1 MERNG
6 SKNERIILSIMKI
19 GIDARLYGAQKNRG
33 IGRYI
38 EKLLTHLQMVDNT
51 NQYYIFLL
59 PTNYDLFTVTAKN
72 FHKVKV
78 AIPWYSWLEQ
88 LWWPFILYF
97 YSFDLVHFTHFNVP
111 IMYRRRYIITLHD
124 LIMTHYTDDR
134 STTKNKY
141 IYKLK
146 IYLARIMINLT
157 ARKAKTII
165 CPSQYT
171 QADVIKHLGVKK
183 ENCRVIYEAVDDNK
197 EFLFEK
203 LDDYK
208 INAPF
213 FLYVGAAYPHKN
225 LERLI
230 KGFLKFDK
238 SSKYNL
244 VLVGRVDYFYSRL
257 KEKYK
262 QQDNVIF
269 TGEVND
275 RQLSTLYSQA
285 LAFVFPSLIE
295 GFGLPPL
302 EAMQN
307 NCPVIS
313 SNSSCL
319 PEILGEAAL
328 YFNPTNEEEIADSL
342 AKIINNQSLVATLK
356 IKGKKRLQNYSW
368 QKMAKETNQIYKQ
381 FCE

>member
-1 MERNG
+1 
-6 SKNERIILSIMKI
+6 MKI

-38 EKLLTHLQMVDNT
+38 EKLLTHLQTVDET

-59 PTNYDLFTVTAKN
+59 PENFDLFTVTAKN
-72 FHKVKV
+72 FHKIKV
-78 AIPWYSWLEQ
+78 AIPWYSFLEQ
-88 LWWPFILYF
+88 LWWPLVLYT
-97 YSFDLVHFTHFNVP
+97 YNFDLVHFTHFNVP
-111 IMYRRRYIITLHD
+111 ILYRRRYIITLHD

-146 IYLARIMINLT
+146 IYLARVMINFT
-157 ARKAKTII
+157 ARKAEVII
-165 CPSQYT
+165 CPSYYT
-171 QADVIKHLGVKK
+171 KSDVIKHLGVKE
-183 ENCRVIYEAVDDNK
+183 ENCRVIYEAVEEQNK
-197 EFLFEK
+197 KIIIEK
-203 LDDYK
+203 LDKYQIK
-208 INAPF
+208 KPF

-230 KGFLKFDK
+230 AGFLFFDK
-238 SSKYNL
+238 LNNYNL
-244 VLVGRVDYFYSRL
+244 VLVGRIDFFYSRL

-262 QQDNVIF
+262 FNNNIIF
-269 TGEVND
+269 TGEVSDAELAN
-275 RQLSTLYSQA
+275 LYSQA
-285 LAFVFPSLIE
+285 VAFVFPSLVE

-302 EAMQN
+302 EAMQY

-328 YFNPTNEEEIADSL
+328 YFNPSKEEEIAFSL
-342 AKIINNQSLVATLK
+342 AKISNDQTLADTLK
-356 IKGKKRLQNYSW
+356 LNGKKCLQNYSW
-368 QKMAKETNQIYKQ
+368 QKMAKATSQVYKQ
-381 FCE
+381 FCN

>member
-1 MERNG
+1 
-6 SKNERIILSIMKI
+6 MKI

-38 EKLLTHLQMVDNT
+38 EKLLTHLQMVDEANE
-51 NQYYIFLL
+51 YYIFLL
-59 PTNYDLFTVTAKN
+59 PENYDLFNVTARN
-72 FHKVKV
+72 FHKIKV
-78 AIPWYSWLEQ
+78 TISWYSWSEQ
-88 LWWPFILYF
+88 LWWPFILYTYNF
-97 YSFDLVHFTHFNVP
+97 NLVHFTHFNVP
-111 IMYRRRYIITLHD
+111 ILYCRCYIITLHD
-124 LIMTHYTDDR
+124 LIMTHYADDR

-146 IYLARIMINLT
+146 IYLARIMINFT
-157 ARKAKTII
+157 ARKASAII

-171 QADVIKHLGVKK
+171 QSDVIKHLGVKK
-183 ENCRVIYEAVDDNK
+183 ENTRVIYEAVEGYNK
-197 EFLFEK
+197 ELIFER
-203 LDDYK
+203 LDKYK
-208 INAPF
+208 IGTPF

-230 KGFLKFDK
+230 NGFLQFDK
-238 SSKYNL
+238 SSNYNL
-244 VLVGRVDYFYSRL
+244 VLVGREDYFYSRL

-262 QQDNVIF
+262 HQNNIIF
-269 TGEVND
+269 TGAVND
-275 RQLSTLYSQA
+275 RELSTLYSQA

-302 EAMQN
+302 EAMQYD
-307 NCPVIS
+307 CPVIS

-328 YFNPTNEEEIADSL
+328 YFNPTKEEEIAYCL
-342 AKIINNQSLVATLK
+342 AKVINNQSLVATLK
-356 IKGKKRLQNYSW
+356 MNGKKHLQKYSW
-368 QKMAKETNQIYKQ
+368 QKMAKATSQVYKQ